1 MHVPFY
7 EVAERYRAVFFDSY
21 GVLKDSKR
29 IFPEAIETVI
39 RLQDEGV
46 MTCLL
51 TNDSSKSPAAL
62 AKPFNDAAGREI
74 FPESAIFSS
83 GLMALD
89 YFQAKLKQGKVAYLG
104 KESSRYYIEAA
115 GLEAVAV
122 CDVSDPHELA
132 ALAFLDDEGFDWYGD
147 VNRCLNIL
155 REVNIPVLC
164 ANGDLSYPSGDK
176 QVFVAVGSL
185 TQMVEKVL
193 SRRFIHYGKP
203 DSLLFST
210 ACDWVRASLPDIC
223 KSEVLMVGDTLHTDI
238 LGANRF
244 SISSLLVLTGNTTI
258 ENFQSQ
264 IEAHGIIPDYICLR
278 VG

>member
-7 EVAERYRAVFFDSY
+7 EVASRYRAVFFDSY
-21 GVLKDSKR
+21 GVLKDSR
-29 IFPEAIETVI
+29 RVFPEAVATVA
-39 RLQDEGV
+39 RLQDQGIL
-46 MTCLL
+46 TCLL
-51 TNDSSKSPAAL
+51 TNDSSKSPEEL
-62 AKPFNDAAGREI
+62 ARPFNQAAGREI
-74 FPESAIFSS
+74 FPEQAVFSS

-89 YFQAKLKQGKVAYLG
+89 YFKSKLKYGKVAYLG
-104 KESSRYYIEAA
+104 KDTSRYYIEAA
-115 GLEAVAV
+115 GLEAIPV
-122 CDVSDPHELA
+122 CTVKDPKELS

-155 REVNIPVLC
+155 REVNLPVIC

-185 TQMVEKVL
+185 TQMVEGIL
-193 SRRFIHYGKP
+193 TRTFIHYGKP

-210 ACDWVRASLPDIC
+210 AFDWVRQSQSDIS
-223 KSEVLMVGDTLHTDI
+223 KAEVLMVGDTLHTDI

-244 SISSLLVLTGNTTI
+244 SISSMLVLTGNTTI
-258 ENFQSQ
+258 ESYQSQ
-264 IEAHGIIPDYICLR
+264 IESHGIIPDYICLQ